1 MTLVA
6 SARVAVEASED
17 GVPVGRPS
25 AMRQVAM
32 ACSHSGSR
40 PVPEVQA
47 RSGQAFSSER
57 SVLAP
62 EYAGASTITGAL
74 EA

>member
-6 SARVAVEASED
+6 SARVAVKASED
-17 GVPVGRPS
+17 GGLPAAVGDPPGGHGLLAQRK
-25 AMRQVAM
+25 
-32 ACSHSGSR
+32 
-40 PVPEVQA
+40 QA
-47 RSGQAFSSER
+47 RARGAGQIRAASSSER